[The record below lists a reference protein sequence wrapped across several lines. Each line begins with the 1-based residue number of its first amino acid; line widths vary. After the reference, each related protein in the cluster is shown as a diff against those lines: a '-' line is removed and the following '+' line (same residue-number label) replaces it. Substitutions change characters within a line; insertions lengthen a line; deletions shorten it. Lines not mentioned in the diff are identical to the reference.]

1 MKNNRFRDIIT
12 VTKFT
17 MRDLI
22 SRKSFRVSTIL
33 ILILIIAGFNVPN
46 IMDSLTGGDYND
58 TILIS
63 DPENLYDNKLEI
75 LNQSELG
82 YNFTFDPIS
91 YDEIKAKIDDGSINA
106 AVMIGKA
113 ENTVNFTY
121 VVSNEIGRASCRERV

>member
-63 DPENLYDNKLEI
+63 DPENLYDNKLET
-75 LNQSELG
+75 L
-82 YNFTFDPIS
+82 
-91 YDEIKAKIDDGSINA
+91 
-106 AVMIGKA
+106 
-113 ENTVNFTY
+113 
-121 VVSNEIGRASCRERV
+121 